1 MTIGPSHSGSS
12 ESTQITRS
20 SLGMNPPLHIGLFVA
35 AYYSFIVPGCY
46 SRLLW
51 QPIIVPEG
59 PLEGIRFVSAKRAPL
74 REVSHFCLGGPSG
87 HV

>member
-1 MTIGPSHSGSS
+1 MTIGPSHSDSS

-20 SLGMNPPLHIGLFVA
+20 SLGMNPPLHIGLSVA
-35 AYYSFIVPGCY
+35 AYYSFMVPGCY

-51 QPIIVPEG
+51 QHMILPEG
-59 PLEGIRFVSAKRAPL
+59 PLEGIRFGSAKRAPL
-74 REVSHFCLGGPSG
+74 REVSHFYLAGPSG